1 MTAEDT
7 AKIMTLLQAE
17 YPGSF
22 SKLDERQ
29 MGLKLELWI
38 REFEQDDFSLVY
50 AAVRLLMKENREFA
64 PNIGQIRDKM
74 ALLLAPDELD
84 ETQAWALVFK
94 ACSGSPKGYQYLF
107 DNLPSEVQRS
117 VGSATQLRE
126 WGQMDTNTLQSVV
139 ASNFMRGFRARKAR
153 EKEIAMIPADVR
165 EMIQSAANSFRLIG
179 DAL

>member
-7 AKIMTLLQAE
+7 AEIMTLLQAE

-38 REFEQDDFSLVY
+38 REFEADEFNLVY

-74 ALLLAPDELD
+74 ALLLTPDELD
-84 ETQAWALVFK
+84 ETQAWALVAK
-94 ACSGSPKGYQYLF
+94 ACTNGLYGAQKEF
-107 DNLPSEVQRS
+107 DKLPPEVQRV
-117 VGSATQLRE
+117 VGSPEQLKA
-126 WGQMDTNTLQSVV
+126 WAGMDAETVQSVV
-139 ASNFMRGFRARKAR
+139 ASNFRRSFRVRQSR
-153 EKEIAMIPADVR
+153 EKELAMIPADIR
-165 EMIQSAANSFRLIG
+165 AMIQGTATGMQMIG
-179 DAL
+179 EGA